1 MQFELT
7 LNFDYIDTTVR
18 LKIVIRNSFSVESL
32 DNNADWLLALH
43 GNAYTNSGEVGN
55 NETTPLNQN
64 SLIGEFTSES
74 RINETK
80 ESPEPEVESFTI
92 IYCDEI
98 NWLPIIWVV
107 DKRSRR
113 VPQLSVAAVAYMC
126 S

>member
-1 MQFELT
+1 M
-7 LNFDYIDTTVR
+7 
-18 LKIVIRNSFSVESL
+18 
-32 DNNADWLLALH
+32 
-43 GNAYTNSGEVGN
+43 GN

-64 SLIGEFTSES
+64 SLLGEFTSES

-80 ESPEPEVESFTI
+80 ESPEVESFTI
-92 IYCDEI
+92 INCDEI